1 MIDVTQG
8 KEVVTLG
15 HVDCLSGRSY
25 KGLNVVHVLIVSQL
39 KLFLV
44 VLNLVMRQD

>member
-15 HVDCLSGRSY
+15 HVDSLSGRSH
-25 KGLNVVHVLIVSQL
+25 KGLNVVHVLVVPQL
-39 KLFLV
+39 KLLLV
-44 VLNLVMRQD
+44 VLNLVMSQD

>member
-15 HVDCLSGRSY
+15 HADGLSGRSH
-25 KGLNVVHVLIVSQL
+25 KGLNVVHVLVVPQL
-39 KLFLV
+39 KLLLV